1 MIYMVV
7 GSRLAVL
14 IRKVAPPG
22 RPGFGSSASSY
33 RRSSPPIVHNPK
45 NDKRPSKGSFAF
57 LNHLQV
63 FATTMGGNSL
73 FKGVT
78 VSCSRGNKPNRI
90 ISSELREKGS
100 QHLLVV
106 IQADFKGFLHCI
118 SICVC
123 LSGKG
128 MPKFFYNCF

>member
-1 MIYMVV
+1 MA
-7 GSRLAVL
+7 R
-14 IRKVAPPG
+14 
-22 RPGFGSSASSY
+22 
-33 RRSSPPIVHNPK
+33 
-45 NDKRPSKGSFAF
+45 
-57 LNHLQV
+57 LQV

-73 FKGVT
+73 FKGVTLFWQRVT

-128 MPKFFYNCF
+128 IIVDLVPEYFKCIIGFRKSHFISATGG

>member
-1 MIYMVV
+1 M
-7 GSRLAVL
+7 
-14 IRKVAPPG
+14 
-22 RPGFGSSASSY
+22 
-33 RRSSPPIVHNPK
+33 
-45 NDKRPSKGSFAF
+45 
-57 LNHLQV
+57 NHLQV

-100 QHLLVV
+100 QHPLVV

>member
-1 MIYMVV
+1 MGRRVQ
-7 GSRLAVL
+7 G
-14 IRKVAPPG
+14 APKSKKKGP
-22 RPGFGSSASSY
+22 SLLCN
-33 RRSSPPIVHNPK
+33 SPLH
-45 NDKRPSKGSFAF
+45 

-73 FKGVT
+73 FKGVTLLWQGLT